1 VRLIIAGGGTGGHL
15 FPGIAVAEE
24 FISRKPDN
32 QVLFVGTERGIEAR
46 AVPAAGFRLELIS
59 AAGIRGKGVLSKF
72 RGAGMM
78 LNGYH
83 QSRKILADFRPDAVL
98 GVGGYASL
106 PLLLAARKMGIPC
119 FIHEQNA
126 VPGMTNKLLAKV
138 VNRVF
143 ITVEESVNFFPRH
156 KTRLTGNPLRK
167 QILELLGTKAREK
180 QNSDSTSSE
189 SPVSDSRFHLLV
201 FGGSQGAH
209 AINMAMV
216 TALPHLK
223 RSSFGLDITH
233 QTGEKDCSEVAA
245 AYEATGI
252 RARVLPFINDMASEY
267 AWADLIICRAGAT
280 TIAEVTA
287 TGKACL
293 FIPFPYAVDDHQRK
307 NAEALFN
314 KSACFMLLE
323 QDLTGE
329 RLAEMVTRLAGD
341 RELVRRIGGLASSMA
356 RLDAAAI
363 IVDEIMK
370 ISN

>member
-1 VRLIIAGGGTGGHL
+1 M
-15 FPGIAVAEE
+15 
-24 FISRKPDN
+24 
-32 QVLFVGTERGIEAR
+32 
-46 AVPAAGFRLELIS
+46 
-59 AAGIRGKGVLSKF
+59 LS
-72 RGAGMM
+72 
-78 LNGYH
+78 GYH
-83 QSRKILADFRPDAVL
+83 QSHKILADFRPDAVL

-106 PLLLAARKMGIPC
+106 PLLLAARRMGIPS

-138 VNRVF
+138 VDRVF

-156 KTRLTGNPLRK
+156 KTLLTGNPLRR
-167 QILELLGTKAREK
+167 QILELLESRIKEQGARAKE
-180 QNSDSTSSE
+180 NPDLAGSC
-189 SPVSDSRFHLLV
+189 SPDAVPRFHLLV

-209 AINMAMV
+209 AINMAMMA
-216 TALPHLK
+216 ALPHLK
-223 RSSFGLDITH
+223 QSSIGLDITH

-245 AYEATGI
+245 AYEAAGI
-252 RARVLPFINDMASEY
+252 QAQVLPFINDMASEY
-267 AWADLIICRAGAT
+267 AWADLIVCRAGAT

-341 RELVRRIGGLASSMA
+341 RDLVRRIGGLASSMA